1 MNAQRPRPRLYLVTP
16 SLDDTAAFAP
26 ALDAA
31 LAAGDVAA
39 VLLRLA
45 DADERTLINRAQ
57 TIAALVQRR
66 DTLGRRARRARR
78 ILSAD

>member
-45 DADERTLINRAQ
+45 GVDL
-57 TIAALVQRR
+57 AARNQK
-66 DTLGRRARRARR
+66 
-78 ILSAD
+78 